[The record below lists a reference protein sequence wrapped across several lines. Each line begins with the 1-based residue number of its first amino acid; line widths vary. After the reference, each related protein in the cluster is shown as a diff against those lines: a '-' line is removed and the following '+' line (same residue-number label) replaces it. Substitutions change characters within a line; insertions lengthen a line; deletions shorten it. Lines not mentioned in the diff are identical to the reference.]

1 MQPLPPAPCHAVAAP
16 APGRAHPFAISPLR
30 HLVFAIRETTAADN
44 DPEPGRQYLRDTFG
58 PTYWQRREFLV
69 ALLEWLAALGN
80 AERMNEWIQDSEAA
94 RILAG
99 RLRNDQA

>member
-1 MQPLPPAPCHAVAAP
+1 VFLLSRSLAA
-16 APGRAHPFAISPLR
+16 SPLR
-30 HLVFAIRETTAADN
+30 HLLFAIRETTAADN

-58 PTYWQRREFLV
+58 QSCWQRRERFIS
-69 ALLEWLAALGN
+69 LLEWLAALGN
-80 AERMNEWIQDSEAA
+80 AEGTNEWIEDSEAG